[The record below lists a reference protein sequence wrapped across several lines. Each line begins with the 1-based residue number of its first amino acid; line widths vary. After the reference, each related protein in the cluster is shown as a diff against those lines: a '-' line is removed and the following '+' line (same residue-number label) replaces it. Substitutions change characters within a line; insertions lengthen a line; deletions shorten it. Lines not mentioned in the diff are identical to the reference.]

1 MNNILDVRKQMDEIN
16 SKYDLK
22 VKELKLEIA
31 KIEAQREEELGD
43 LPTQYDIMKQ
53 EIIDGNING
62 TYSKIP
68 GVTIR
73 KTKSVIIEDESLI
86 PQMYYKTII
95 DDKKIKADLKES
107 AYTLEIPGVKV
118 EDKYTI
124 AI

>member
-1 MNNILDVRKQMDEIN
+1 MNNILEIRKQMDEIN

-31 KIEAQREEELGD
+31 KIEAEREEELGE
-43 LPTQYDIMKQ
+43 LPIQYDTLKQ
-53 EIIDGNING
+53 EIIDSNIKG
-62 TYSKIP
+62 TYNKIP
-68 GVTIR
+68 GITIR
-73 KTKSVIIEDESLI
+73 KTKSVSIENESLI
-86 PQMYYKTII
+86 PQMYYKTVI

-107 AYTLEIPGVKV
+107 GYTIEIPGVIV